1 MIKSF
6 IHFIISLLL
15 LLLELMNDT
24 KDVIGDDKWRSR
36 LDNSPKSSI
45 KEIKDDFSEDVK

>member
-6 IHFIISLLL
+6 IHFNISLLL

-24 KDVIGDDKWRSR
+24 KDVIGDDK
-36 LDNSPKSSI
+36 
-45 KEIKDDFSEDVK
+45 